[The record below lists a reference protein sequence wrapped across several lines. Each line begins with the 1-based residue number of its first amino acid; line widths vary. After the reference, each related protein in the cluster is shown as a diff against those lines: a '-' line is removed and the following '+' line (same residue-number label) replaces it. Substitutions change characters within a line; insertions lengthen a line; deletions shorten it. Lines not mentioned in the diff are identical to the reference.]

1 MAEEQGRN
9 RLGRGLAALIG
20 DMGTESTVVDRTRAT
35 QPKTRL
41 PIEFLR
47 ANPRNPRKDFAADDL
62 DDLANSIRE
71 KGIVQPI
78 VVRTVGGAANSYE
91 IIAGERRW
99 RAAQKAGLHEVPV
112 VVHEVDDKGA
122 LELAIIENVQRADLN
137 PLEEALGYHQLIEEY
152 RYGPSALA
160 EVIGKSR
167 SHVSNTLRLLK
178 LPESVKEYLRS
189 GQLTA
194 GHARALVNV
203 ADPEAVARRIVEA
216 GLTVRDAEAAG
227 QAAQGKKQ
235 RRARP
240 EKDADIRAA
249 ERAISDA
256 IGLAVTIDHKRG
268 GGSVTVRYKT
278 LEQFEDI
285 QKRLTGVR

>member
-20 DMGTESTVVDRTRAT
+20 DMGTESSVVDRTRAT

-152 RYGPSALA
+152 KYGPSALA

>member
-1 MAEEQGRN
+1 MADDPSRT

-20 DMGTESTVVDRTRAT
+20 DMGSEATVIDRGRVAV
-35 QPKTRL
+35 PKTKL

-47 ANPRNPRKDFAADDL
+47 ANPNNPRKDFAESELQDL
-62 DDLANSIRE
+62 TASIRE

-78 VVRTVGGAANSYE
+78 LVRPVAGASDSYE

-112 VVHEVDDKGA
+112 VVHEVDDKEA

-137 PLEEALGYHQLIEEY
+137 PLEEAIGYQQLIDG
-152 RYGPSALA
+152 YGYGQSALA
-160 EVIGKSR
+160 DVIGKSR
-167 SHVSNTLRLLK
+167 PYVANTLRLMK
-178 LPESVKEYLRS
+178 LPEAVKDYLRS
-189 GQLTA
+189 GKLSA
-194 GHARALVNV
+194 GHARALINV
-203 ADPEAVARRIVEA
+203 ADPEAVAKRIVEA
-216 GLTVRDAEAAG
+216 GMTVRDVEAIGRGGGKARAG
-227 QAAQGKKQ
+227 K
-235 RRARP
+235 P

-268 GGSVTVRYKT
+268 GGSVTIRYKT
-278 LEQFEDI
+278 LEQFDEI
-285 QKRLTGVR
+285 QKRLTGI

>member
-1 MAEEQGRN
+1 MADDPSRT

-20 DMGTESTVVDRTRAT
+20 DMGSEATVTAGRAAA
-35 QPKTRL
+35 PKTKL

-47 ANPRNPRKDFAADDL
+47 ANPNNPRKDFAEGEL
-62 DDLANSIRE
+62 DDLTASIRE

-78 VVRTVGGAANSYE
+78 LVRPVAGAFNSYE

-112 VVHEVDDKGA
+112 VVHDVDDKGA

-137 PLEEALGYHQLIEEY
+137 PLEEAIGYQQLIDSHGY
-152 RYGPSALA
+152 SASA
-160 EVIGKSR
+160 VADVIGKSR
-167 SHVSNTLRLLK
+167 PYVANTLRLMK
-178 LPESVKEYLRS
+178 LPDTVKEYLRS
-189 GQLTA
+189 GRLTA
-194 GHARALVNV
+194 GHARALINV
-203 ADPEAVARRIVEA
+203 ANPEAVAKRIVEA
-216 GLTVRDAEAAG
+216 GMTVRDAEAIG
-227 QAAQGKKQ
+227 RGGK
-235 RRARP
+235 RRSAKP

-268 GGSVTVRYKT
+268 GSGAVTIRYKT
-278 LEQFEDI
+278 LEQFDEI
-285 QKRLTGVR
+285 QKRLTGL

>member
-152 RYGPSALA
+152 KYGPSALA